1 MNVNDVICVGA
12 EPIALVDYLALERA
26 QLSLV
31 NQIMKGL
38 QKGAQEAGVAV
49 VSGETAIVPDLVRS
63 FDLSATVVGLV
74 RKDKIIT
81 GDKVKA
87 GDIVLGLPSSGIH
100 SNGLTLA
107 RKLMLTPRTNPRIA
121 RELLRP
127 TRIYVK
133 PVTRLLKSGIPVHGL
148 AHITGGAYSK
158 LKRIGLRAHLGFHLD
173 KLPDPPMI
181 FKRIQAK
188 GRISNR
194 EMYRTFNMGIG
205 FLVICPKQ
213 AARRAR
219 EVVPDLKRV
228 GYVTHSRSVA
238 VALGENDLLV
248 EQY

>member
-1 MNVNDVICVGA
+1 MSTTSFVWA

-107 RKLMLTPRTNPRIA
+107 A
-121 RELLRP
+121 
-127 TRIYVK
+127 
-133 PVTRLLKSGIPVHGL
+133 S
-148 AHITGGAYSK
+148 
-158 LKRIGLRAHLGFHLD
+158 
-173 KLPDPPMI
+173 
-181 FKRIQAK
+181 
-188 GRISNR
+188 
-194 EMYRTFNMGIG
+194 
-205 FLVICPKQ
+205 
-213 AARRAR
+213 
-219 EVVPDLKRV
+219 
-228 GYVTHSRSVA
+228 
-238 VALGENDLLV
+238 
-248 EQY
+248 